1 MARRFA
7 LILLLLLAGA
17 SAFPLSSARSEEP
30 QGYRLSLFNG
40 KNLEGWHALAECQ
53 AGVEDGVLVLQ
64 AGNGMLRTDHRYR
77 DCILELEC
85 RARKTDAYD
94 SGIYFR
100 AEAPPKGKPF
110 PSLYQV
116 NLKQGDEG
124 NGVRFEGGKSTGL
137 YKPGEWNRYKLTII
151 GHTATMEIN
160 GSPAWKTDAIKHLD
174 GYLGLQCEV
183 PMGGQFEF
191 RNIYVT
197 ELGYDSLFN
206 GKDLTGWSGGEGDAA
221 RCWQVADEL
230 LVCTGKQGTWLRSA
244 KEYGDFNLRLDYK
257 IKEGGNSGVYVH
269 VPEDGNHH
277 GDGNGV
283 EVQILDDQSP
293 RYKELKDYQYCGG
306 VYDFAGPKEK
316 VGRPA
321 GEWNS
326 LEIDCQGSNFRIT
339 HNGILVTVASGD
351 ELPDLAKRRL
361 TGFLGLQNHSEEVWF
376 KNLRV
381 GPPMKV
387 EVQAKK

>member
-1 MARRFA
+1 MLRP
-7 LILLLLLAGA
+7 LILNLLLLLAA
-17 SAFPLSSARSEEP
+17 CSAFPACAVQAAEP

-40 KNLEGWHALAECQ
+40 QNLEGWHALADCK
-53 AGVEDGVLVLQ
+53 AGVEEGVLVLQ
-64 AGNGMLRTDHRYR
+64 DGNGMLRTDHRYR

-85 RARKTDAYD
+85 RARKTADYD

-100 AEAPPKGKPF
+100 AETPPASKPF
-110 PSLYQV
+110 PSLYQI
-116 NLKQGDEG
+116 NLKQGEEG
-124 NGVRFEGGKSTGL
+124 NGTRFEGAKSTGL
-137 YKPGEWNRYKLTII
+137 YKPGEWNRYKLTIV
-151 GHTATMEIN
+151 GHTAAMEIN
-160 GSPAWKTDAIKHLD
+160 GSPAWKTDTIEHLD

-183 PMGGQFEF
+183 PLGGQFEF

-206 GKDLTGWSGGEGDAA
+206 GKDLTGWVAGGGAA
-221 RCWQVADEL
+221 NRCWEVEEGL
-230 LVCTGKQGTWLRSA
+230 LVCTGQKGTWLRSA

-257 IKEGGNSGVYVH
+257 IKPGGNSGVYVR
-269 VPEDGNHH
+269 VPENGTHH
-277 GDGNGV
+277 GDGSGV

-293 RYKELKDYQYCGG
+293 RYKTLKVYQYCGG

-326 LEIDCQGSNFRIT
+326 MEIDCQGSDFRVT
-339 HNGILVTVASGD
+339 LNGVLVTVARGE
-351 ELPDLAKRRL
+351 ELPALAKRRL
-361 TGFLGLQNHSEEVWF
+361 SGFLGLQNHSEAVWF

-381 GPPMKV
+381 GPPMKG
-387 EVQAKK
+387 EAQGSK